1 MHKGNNR
8 YAQACPLYTHPDW
21 ILRFILSV
29 LNKKRVDFVDR
40 VISLFDLKLYLLRF
54 PSVYF
59 KRSLEMAYF
68 DLNAIKNAMITS
80 SWNSLIKAWYDVES
94 VSQEISTLI
103 LSPERNLEAVT
114 EGLKRWKEHAGLL
127 SWNVTV
133 HSLLLHDDARSSRL
147 LSTAVCCWK
156 AVQLLVVQFEKLLF
170 NQKEKGVEDTVWL
183 QIQGLVKKFGVLLL
197 KRFTREQCGL
207 DDFSLE
213 RKGAGDNDPGEK
225 CFTRPGIP
233 YPSKKTRRTTK
244 VAIAPKC
251 EPLSKTLSAN
261 SLPND
266 ETLRN

>member
-1 MHKGNNR
+1 
-8 YAQACPLYTHPDW
+8 
-21 ILRFILSV
+21 
-29 LNKKRVDFVDR
+29 
-40 VISLFDLKLYLLRF
+40 
-54 PSVYF
+54 
-59 KRSLEMAYF
+59 MAYF

-80 SWNSLIKAWYDVES
+80 SWNSLIKAWYDVER

-183 QIQGLVKKFGVLLL
+183 QIQGLVRKFGVLLL

-213 RKGAGDNDPGEK
+213 RKGPGDNDPGEK

-244 VAIAPKC
+244 SRHCSKMRTPFKDALSEFFAERRNPPKLTV
-251 EPLSKTLSAN
+251 EIPKTSSRPKLQRQN
-261 SLPND
+261 GVI
-266 ETLRN
+266 EQ